1 MVAEAKKREKCIQIP
16 RKTDVA
22 CIIGKETPS
31 KGRPQECLMTEED
44 VWVNRM
50 LSGSCVQTE
59 SGESYIY
66 VTEFRALSKW
76 REELVL
82 RVKRGP
88 ERWLQ
93 G

>member
-1 MVAEAKKREKCIQIP
+1 
-16 RKTDVA
+16 
-22 CIIGKETPS
+22 
-31 KGRPQECLMTEED
+31 MTEED

-82 RVKRGP
+82 RVERGP
-88 ERWLQ
+88 ER
-93 G
+93 